1 MATIA
6 PYIPESITV
15 HLGSPDSNAENVTV
29 SFSDYVKNVLSSEV
43 YPTWEPAALRANAL
57 AIISFA
63 LNRIYTEYYRSR
75 GYSFDITSSTAIDQK
90 FINGRNIYENIS
102 ELVDELFTDY
112 LRKQG
117 FVEPLA
123 AKFCNGVTV
132 TCSGLSQWGSQYLA
146 QDGANS
152 IDILRTYYGEDVE
165 FVTNAPVQ
173 NLQESYP
180 GSPVRRGDIGVNVS
194 FLQVALNRIS
204 QNYPAIPK
212 VPVDAIFG
220 EATENAVRAFQS
232 IFSLTVDS
240 IVGRATW
247 YTIVM
252 LYTAVLKLGEL
263 QSLGQT
269 FYGYSWEYPEQIL
282 PGEQGAKVTHLQ
294 YMLSVVSQ
302 FNSAV
307 QEPPVSGVFGDT
319 TTQAVTTFQRAY
331 GLPETG
337 TVDRATW
344 DSIYSQFAGIE
355 TTVFGNEALF
365 PFTRPPMAVTEADL
379 QEQLI
384 AAAAAIKKQLS
395 ENFNSVIKFFSRI
408 SCKVK
413 IGSRQE
419 RGIIGLP
426 PEIFSSF
433 DEGNIPTSRESILDK
448 TENMLNIFFKNIFTD
463 VHGVYYKRTYKENRI
478 NYKLM
483 IYKYIAGMERE
494 LPFSLESTGTQSLLE
509 LLPFMLVVLKGSVAI
524 IDEFDTAL
532 HDILVESL
540 VISLNENPNGQLI
553 LTTHN
558 TLLMES
564 DIPKESIYTI
574 YETENGSKKIE
585 CITQRPDNKIQKNT
599 NIRKQYLAGG
609 YRGIPKKI
617 HIDFNQLLK
626 TLKKDSMG

>member
-1 MATIA
+1 MFE
-6 PYIPESITV
+6 YIRLKNYKSFGDVEFNLLDKNKNPKKLILIFGENGIGKSNLASSFFMLSETLRTMDVRDIMQSI
-15 HLGSPDSNAENVTV
+15 LEDPDRLKNEEFSRFLKMNYKDIETLIHENKMVN
-29 SFSDYVKNVLSSEV
+29 SDEPMSLEFGFRLQDKKGRWKKGRYILETNDNQIIHERLEYTLLKN
-43 YPTWEPAALRANAL
+43 
-57 AIISFA
+57 
-63 LNRIYTEYYRSR
+63 R
-75 GYSFDITSSTAIDQK
+75 GAYFDITPAKTIISPKIFLGNTAYQEIQK
-90 FINGRNIYENIS
+90 SCDMYWGKHS
-102 ELVDELFTDY
+102 L
-112 LRKQG
+112 
-117 FVEPLA
+117 LA
-123 AKFCNGVTV
+123 
-132 TCSGLSQWGSQYLA
+132 
-146 QDGANS
+146 
-152 IDILRTYYGEDVE
+152 ILMH
-165 FVTNAPVQ
+165 
-173 NLQESYP
+173 ESKDK
-180 GSPVRRGDIGVNVS
+180 SD
-194 FLQVALNRIS
+194 
-204 QNYPAIPK
+204 NY
-212 VPVDAIFG
+212 
-220 EATENAVRAFQS
+220 
-232 IFSLTVDS
+232 
-240 IVGRATW
+240 
-247 YTIVM
+247 
-252 LYTAVLKLGEL
+252 
-263 QSLGQT
+263 
-269 FYGYSWEYPEQIL
+269 
-282 PGEQGAKVTHLQ
+282 
-294 YMLSVVSQ
+294 
-302 FNSAV
+302 
-307 QEPPVSGVFGDT
+307 
-319 TTQAVTTFQRAY
+319 
-331 GLPETG
+331 
-337 TVDRATW
+337 
-344 DSIYSQFAGIE
+344 
-355 TTVFGNEALF
+355 
-365 PFTRPPMAVTEADL
+365 
-379 QEQLI
+379 
-384 AAAAAIKKQLS
+384 IKKQLS